1 MICNKCG
8 AKISATGKFCPK
20 CGAAVEMTNENHT
33 VKEKQASKKPVFLI
47 ALIVL
52 AVVAMGIAIASL
64 LMKKDDGELT
74 ENTDNSK
81 DLSASASSDGSD
93 VLENTNEPDYLNQLV
108 KYEAAQ
114 YNYSGLNIL
123 DLSVRNI
130 APGQKQEGMDWDS
143 TLFYTLE
150 DVYADST
157 EDNQIAQYRMEV
169 YNFTN
174 AQTGNVIQCFV
185 YAHADSGQINK
196 IVTVEQQKDN
206 YLVSDYYYDDGKVNF
221 VFTREVDVY
230 TPTYATIDKV
240 GNRYYFQ
247 DDVMVR
253 YRTIEVPKRIVQ
265 QTLNPENTW
274 YENTSYFELS
284 SEEKANYDALEY
296 QVLNEAYNVYNAVQN
311 QENIYDMK
319 GYVYSAEEIPLANVS
334 IAVIDANNHSVLYA
348 GESAEDGSYHIY
360 VSLDNTDCYLQ
371 VYLESYLPVY
381 IYHVKLDSSI
391 LGNSA
396 SRIYLS
402 EIGAVQTD
410 TKLYLYDSLEL
421 TENENAASLK
431 NATVVIRSGLNAKDG
446 EGVVVGNTGE
456 TGVFETS
463 LTPGAYTAEYY
474 LDGFATTFENFY
486 VTADACI
493 VKGYTV
499 SAITDDT
506 EKIVLCWDSDIDLDL
521 LLYTPE
527 KSAYGDMN
535 YISIRRPLDDYGNYL
550 TADATDSRCEILNI
564 SNKLDGQYKVY
575 VNDYTSYQNGIYDS
589 NALAVSGAR
598 IYVYTSEG
606 LIAVYRIDPDKSG
619 IVWNVCEKGTSY
631 YPCSIVSSNLDEYIL
646 IDKTLITSDEVLEIY
661 REFLMGNLT
670 ADYQGEQITY
680 SLLLD
685 EYMDDDME
693 PEYIEQRFALTD
705 YDRDGIPELQVSF
718 GGGMSD
724 ISVFT
729 IVSKNNGL
737 KVSNVENF
745 SYMGMT
751 MYKDGSIKEHWGLSE
766 SGTGEYIK
774 DGMGNPLAAFT
785 YYYSHFWL
793 DELASAVQDEYE
805 RRYDEGYTH
814 VYVTSGE
821 NDDYDAIDAF
831 NDYVNQFLLEYCGG
845 EVEFH
850 DIIHQTN

>member
-8 AKISATGKFCPK
+8 AEISATGKFCPK
-20 CGAAVEMTNENHT
+20 CGATVEMTNENHT
-33 VKEKQASKKPVFLI
+33 VKEKQVSKKTVSLI
-47 ALIVL
+47 ALIAV
-52 AVVAMGIAIASL
+52 AVVAMGIAIAFL
-64 LMKKDDGELT
+64 LMKKDDDNLR
-74 ENTDNSK
+74 ENTDDSE
-81 DLSASASSDGSD
+81 DLSTSDFSDGSG

-108 KYEAAQ
+108 KYEAVQ
-114 YNYSGLNIL
+114 YSYSGLNIL
-123 DLSVRNI
+123 DLSVRNNT
-130 APGQKQEGMDWDS
+130 PGEKQEGMDWDS

-150 DVYADST
+150 DVYADSA

-371 VYLESYLPVY
+371 VYLEGYLPVY